1 MQGLDEICPDIPRT
15 YASRN
20 CRNTFCYTSLIVP
33 DRLMPIKSIFGFQ
46 EFGRNLSTAF
56 PVGES
61 EIAATATLVF
71 INVVFLVANR
81 HNVRDLS
88 VTFCIRCHQ
97 QWYM

>member
-46 EFGRNLSTAF
+46 GFSTIENFMGYRLAFFEKRRKTSFRNLQVWAK
-56 PVGES
+56 
-61 EIAATATLVF
+61 
-71 INVVFLVANR
+71 
-81 HNVRDLS
+81 S
-88 VTFCIRCHQ
+88 VQ
-97 QWYM
+97 